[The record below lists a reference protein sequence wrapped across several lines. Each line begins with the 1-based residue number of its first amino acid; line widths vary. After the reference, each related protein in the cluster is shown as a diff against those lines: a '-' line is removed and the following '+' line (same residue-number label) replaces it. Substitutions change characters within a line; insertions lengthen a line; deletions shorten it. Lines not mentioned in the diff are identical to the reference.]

1 MELLASMYGEGMGVS
16 SLLVMVTLGLDL
28 CIGNSMPLINSEFK
42 VGLDNLLGI
51 HTKSLQLDH
60 GSMPNKLLKHKIIS
74 ELCAHGALLQNGE
87 VERRYQT
94 WINIVKSM
102 IKSGSSEDIC

>member
-28 CIGNSMPLINSEFK
+28 CIGNSMPWINSKFK

-51 HTKSLQLDH
+51 HTKSLRLDQ
-60 GSMPNKLLKHKIIS
+60 SDM
-74 ELCAHGALLQNGE
+74 
-87 VERRYQT
+87 
-94 WINIVKSM
+94 
-102 IKSGSSEDIC
+102 SSKFDSFH